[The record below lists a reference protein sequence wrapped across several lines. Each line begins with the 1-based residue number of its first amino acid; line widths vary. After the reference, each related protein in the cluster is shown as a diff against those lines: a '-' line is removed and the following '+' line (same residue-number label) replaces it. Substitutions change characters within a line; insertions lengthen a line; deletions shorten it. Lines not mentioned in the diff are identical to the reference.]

1 MKRLIPIVAIL
12 IAAGCSSRQAPPPI
26 AETSPSG
33 AASTASQEVVLE
45 EKALREASIVVEKV
59 SVRSRPESIQASGRI
74 TVNEERTWRI
84 GAVTNGRV
92 VSILANAGDRVER
105 GQVLARVHS
114 HEVHESRAEYQ
125 KALAELARLKSA
137 VSFAE
142 RSHNRARRLLE
153 LKAASVEQVE
163 HAEAEL
169 RNARVALSN
178 AEVEVNRTRAHLV
191 EFLDVPADEAR
202 SSGDDHDQ
210 IPVRAPASGTLLA
223 RNVTPGTVVQP
234 SNELFVLTDL
244 ATLWMIAAV
253 NEEHL
258 AKLRTGLAA
267 HVEVQA
273 FPGHNFPGR
282 ITKLGEELD
291 ATTRTLRV
299 RIELPNRAWQLKPEM
314 YATATIELGG
324 SVPAM
329 FVPQEAVQEIGG
341 RPSVFVRTAPGR
353 FQARPVSTG
362 RTLGAY
368 VETAGGL
375 REGDEIATRGSFILK
390 SQLMKSTLGE

>member
-1 MKRLIPIVAIL
+1 MKRIVPLVAVL
-12 IAAGCSSRQAPPPI
+12 IAVGCSRREPPPQK
-26 AETSPSG
+26 AEASPAG
-33 AASTASQEVVLE
+33 AAAQVVTLE
-45 EKALREASIVVEKV
+45 DKAIREASITVEKV
-59 SVRSRPESIQASGRI
+59 SVRSRPESIQVPGRI

-92 VSILANAGDRVER
+92 VAILANAGDRVER

-137 VSFAE
+137 VTFAQ
-142 RSHNRARRLLE
+142 RANDRARRLYE
-153 LKAASVEQVE
+153 LKAASLEQVE

-169 RNARVALSN
+169 RNARIALGN

-191 EFLDVPADEAR
+191 EFLDVPADDAKSNTDE
-202 SSGDDHDQ
+202 HDQ

-223 RNVTPGTVVQP
+223 RNVTQGTVVQP
-234 SNELFVLTDL
+234 SNELFVVTDL
-244 ATLWMIAAV
+244 STLWMIASV

-258 AKLRTGLAA
+258 AKLRNGLAA
-267 HVEVQA
+267 RVEVQA
-273 FPGHNFPGR
+273 FPGRAFPGK

-299 RIELPNRAWQLKPEM
+299 RIELPNQAGQLKPEM

-324 SVPAM
+324 SAPALY
-329 FVPQEAVQEIGG
+329 VPQEAVQEVGG
-341 RPSVFVRTAPGR
+341 RPSVFVQTARGR
-353 FQARPVSTG
+353 FEARPIRTG
-362 RTLGAY
+362 HTLDGY
-368 VETAGGL
+368 VEAASGL
-375 REGDEIATRGSFILK
+375 REGEEIAARGSFVLK
-390 SQLMKSTLGE
+390 SQLMKGTLGE